1 VRCAAFS
8 VIEEAP
14 AWRDSAERGVDAES
28 AVGARAAGRFRL
40 FRSAIRRLR
49 DGIIPDVAEE
59 VESPQHLRTIPPLR
73 SVSSSSCRQCRR
85 TVTLLARIGVLAA
98 ALLLAAPAVAA
109 ANTGDGFRIETTT
122 VRPSA
127 DAFVN
132 ARHPNR
138 NYGST
143 RELGA
148 DGRPHVH
155 SYLRFRPRIGNAT
168 VKNARLGLYVRRGG
182 SHRFAVARTSNHW
195 RESRITWRNRPSAH
209 RPLRHGRAR
218 PGRWVW
224 VDVSALVRSGQ
235 PASLRLATAGRR
247 RLLFASRETRFAPKL
262 RLSYEV
268 QDFDWAGAAWDESHQ
283 GKRLDLTGYTR
294 TFNDDFDSLSS
305 ITDGASGAGPW
316 YAPARPDTSVAHFL
330 SPSEMPVTFSIDT
343 PGVLTITMQK
353 VNGSW
358 FSGHIQ
364 TVNKVREGFA
374 QRYGYF
380 EARMAFQKAVSW
392 PAFWLYSRDASA
404 QTRAEIDVIEA
415 YGDNDYD
422 GHHMSVHRHAD
433 RSDVYKSN
441 YVGLSRIPAFAP
453 GDLFD
458 GNFHRYGCLVTPDWI
473 VVYFDRLELARFPT
487 YPEAKVPL
495 FMLVSLQMQD
505 GFVAQATSPTRL
517 WVDYVRAYSLPR

>member
-1 VRCAAFS
+1 MRRLQRDRAGAGMARQRRARRRRRRC
-8 VIEEAP
+8 
-14 AWRDSAERGVDAES
+14 R
-28 AVGARAAGRFRL
+28 GARAAGRFRL
-40 FRSAIRRLR
+40 FRYAIRRLR
-49 DGIIPDVAEE
+49 DGIIPDVDEE
-59 VESPQHLRTIPPLR
+59 VESPQQLRTIPPPR

-85 TVTLLARIGVLAA
+85 TVTLLARVGALAA
-98 ALLLAAPAVAA
+98 AFLLAPPAVAS
-109 ANTGDGFRIETTT
+109 ANTGDGFRSETTT
-122 VRPSA
+122 LRPSA
-127 DAFVN
+127 DAFVS

-138 NYGST
+138 KYGSSGK
-143 RELGA
+143 LGA

-168 VKNARLGLYVRRGG
+168 LRSARLGLYVRRGG
-182 SHRFAVARTSNHW
+182 GHRFAIARSSNHW
-195 RESRITWRNRPSAH
+195 RESQITWRNRPSAH

-218 PGRWVW
+218 RGRWVW

-235 PASLRLATAGRR
+235 PTSLRLATAGRR

-262 RLSYEV
+262 RLTYEA
-268 QDFDWAGAAWDESHQ
+268 DEFDWASAAWDESHQ
-283 GKRLDLTGYTR
+283 GKRLDLTSYRR

-330 SPSEMPVTFSIDT
+330 SPSEMPVTFSIDK

-380 EARMAFQKAVSW
+380 EAGVEFQKAVSW
-392 PAFWLYSRDASA
+392 PGFWLYSRDASA

-422 GHHMSVHRHAD
+422 GYHMSVHR
-433 RSDVYKSN
+433 RSLESN
-441 YVGLSRIPAFAP
+441 VHKGNYSGLSSPKNMAIWGWNDMFK
-453 GDLFD
+453 GS
-458 GNFHRYGCLVTPDWI
+458 FHRYGCLVTPDWI
-473 VVYFDRLELARFPT
+473 VIYLDRKEVSRFPT
-487 YPEAKVPL
+487 YPEAKLPL
-495 FMLVSLQMQD
+495 YMRITLAMQD
-505 GFVAQATSPTRL
+505 DFVTKATSPTRL
-517 WVDYVRAYSLPR
+517 RVDY